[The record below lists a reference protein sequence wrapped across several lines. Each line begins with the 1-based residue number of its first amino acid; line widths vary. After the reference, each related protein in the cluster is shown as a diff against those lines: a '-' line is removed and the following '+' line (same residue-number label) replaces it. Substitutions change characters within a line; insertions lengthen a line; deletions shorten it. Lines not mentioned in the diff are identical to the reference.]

1 MVIHNAEINFKVIL
15 ILLGLDGDMG
25 LPLIAPML
33 MVMIGMLKSSLMHLQ
48 ISKFFSNM
56 GLTSPNKL
64 GP

>member
-1 MVIHNAEINFKVIL
+1 MVIHNAGINFKVIL
-15 ILLGLDGDMG
+15 IFLGSDGDMG

-48 ISKFFSNM
+48 ISKFISNM

-64 GP
+64 GL

>member
-48 ISKFFSNM
+48 ISNFFSNM
-56 GLTSPNKL
+56 GLTSPNKF

>member
-48 ISKFFSNM
+48 ISKFFFKYGSDF
-56 GLTSPNKL
+56 P
-64 GP
+64 